1 MARGPLKDAEHIVV
15 WGAGQM
21 GGKLARLLVEQGVV
35 LRAFVDIDPRK
46 IGNLRLG
53 VPVIGPDDLKDY
65 SGCPLVSCVGSRGAR
80 NLIRERLKKSGY
92 VEGHDYWCVL

>member
-1 MARGPLKDAEHIVV
+1 MCALYSEMILFGTWAPI
-15 WGAGQM
+15 G
-21 GGKLARLLVEQGVV
+21 
-35 LRAFVDIDPRK
+35 DIDPRK

-80 NLIRERLKKSGY
+80 SLIRERLKKSGY